1 MLSRLISVQGSSIA
15 PSLMMFPDALLQ
27 GQQMVRRPDSQA
39 SVTVGMQ
46 IAVGAKGYMNLL
58 AAIRREV
65 EPTAD

>member
-1 MLSRLISVQGSSIA
+1 
-15 PSLMMFPDALLQ
+15 MMFPNTLLQ
-27 GQQMVRRPDSQA
+27 GQQMVRRPNFQA

-65 EPTAD
+65 EPTAN